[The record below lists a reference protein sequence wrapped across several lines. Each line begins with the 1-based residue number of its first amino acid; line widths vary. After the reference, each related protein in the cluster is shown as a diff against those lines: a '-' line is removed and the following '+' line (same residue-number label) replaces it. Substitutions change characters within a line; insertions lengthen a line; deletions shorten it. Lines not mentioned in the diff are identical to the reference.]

1 MQGGWKNINSKN
13 IKNYGINQFVVKE
26 LFYMPSDF
34 ETLSFKEKE
43 EYWNNYY
50 QEKFLEKITESYNAY
65 LKNSRSTS
73 KIIPIHSFIAEA
85 IQFKLGDSFI
95 VKADGY
101 KINLEK
107 SESKEQKVEG
117 KYYNKNVDI
126 SVSKN
131 GKTLGSIGVK
141 FICGNY
147 AQNANN
153 YFEGM
158 LGETINLRINNQPY
172 SQLIILPEF
181 VPYYDKKNV
190 CKNLEYVQSHHI
202 EKYMKLNSENIKMYH
217 RPDIMS
223 IFLVDTGNKEYL
235 ETLINKAE
243 KVNKINEDFI
253 NEIHISFSD
262 IENNEH
268 FTDNV
273 KDFLNKHSNINDFLN
288 AFTALIIA
296 NSYGK

>member
-1 MQGGWKNINSKN
+1 
-13 IKNYGINQFVVKE
+13 
-26 LFYMPSDF
+26 MPSDF